1 MLKYGDKLCD
11 HPLIIN
17 YEDLPQSIK
26 NNYESFCE
34 DFVVKSI
41 IENDD
46 TIEVRKFLTFYSKY
60 KNITIDEFMGVVGC
74 LNIKKLVEKINE

>member
-41 IENDD
+41 IENDG

>member
-1 MLKYGDKLCD
+1 MLKHGDKLCD

-34 DFVVKSI
+34 DFVIKSI
-41 IENDD
+41 VDNNG
-46 TIEVRKFLTFYSKY
+46 TVEVKNFLTFYGKY

-74 LNIKKLVEKINE
+74 LNIKKLVEKIDE